1 MKTHVK
7 EWVLEVYRLV
17 ICTFDKTNMLSRCFE
32 QICYL
37 IFKEWFLSRLSIGSK
52 QFIKLCNFLN
62 FLLHLKPGR
71 KIYYFTEKTS
81 ILMKSLRN
89 FLFWRFSTLSCS
101 YKVRLMDSS
110 QFEQVRHF
118 SNWSFSVFFFFEMH
132 EIPFYECIYYSY
144 KQGIQLVQKGP
155 SKQHFRGS
163 FFSQLSTPCFQKDID
178 C

>member
-101 YKVRLMDSS
+101 YKVCLMDSS

-163 FFSQLSTPCFQKDID
+163 FFPN
-178 C
+178 